1 MIKLKQ
7 TSQLG
12 VVFSP
17 KGYLIM
23 TLRHFF
29 LLLVSW
35 VEGGGHAADLSR

>member
-17 KGYLIM
+17 TGYLIM
-23 TLRHFF
+23 TLRHFC
-29 LLLVSW
+29 LLLLSW
-35 VEGGGHAADLSR
+35 VEDGGHAADLSR